1 MCSFSTRNL
10 RLDSTR
16 NLSKLVLDR
25 YYLDPKMFSSYFE
38 ILNWKDSISV
48 TVYLY
53 INNRVLVE
61 TDAAQGGPAR
71 QTGRRGPPPGSLAL
85 PYLERLRTNCLRK

>member
-48 TVYLY
+48 TVYRY
-53 INNRVLVE
+53 ITTESSLRPTPRKE
-61 TDAAQGGPAR
+61 ARPGRPAAAALRRAR
-71 QTGRRGPPPGSLAL
+71 WHCPT
-85 PYLERLRTNCLRK
+85 